1 MHLFDAKNVLQKYDS
16 VTDIID
22 AYYVTRLDMYQ
33 VRKEYMIATLEKEL
47 VKLSNKANYITE
59 TLAGTLDMRNKK
71 KEFVFD
77 LLESKGYMKEEGVFD
92 YLIKMPMDS
101 VTEEN
106 VNNLLKRKTETEA
119 DLEEIRITTSNQR
132 WIHELNI
139 FKELYMEY
147 VKERNTIDKIDTSVV
162 PKKKIIIKKKTVLK
176 IED

>member
-1 MHLFDAKNVLQKYDS
+1 
-16 VTDIID
+16 
-22 AYYVTRLDMYQ
+22 
-33 VRKEYMIATLEKEL
+33 
-47 VKLSNKANYITE
+47 
-59 TLAGTLDMRNKK
+59 
-71 KEFVFD
+71 
-77 LLESKGYMKEEGVFD
+77 MKEEGVFD

-106 VNNLLKRKTETEA
+106 VNNLLKRKTETES

-147 VKERNTIDKIDTSVV
+147 VKERNMTDTLNTSVV